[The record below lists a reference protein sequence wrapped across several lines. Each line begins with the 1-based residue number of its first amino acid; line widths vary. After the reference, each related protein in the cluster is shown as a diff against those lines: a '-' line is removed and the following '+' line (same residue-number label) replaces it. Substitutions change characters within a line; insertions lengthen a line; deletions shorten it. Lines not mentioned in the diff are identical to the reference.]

1 MSKHEDVLARLA
13 DMPRKLRELADRYDG
28 DVRRRPTDTAFS
40 LLEHACHLR
49 DIELLAYER
58 RITRILAEER
68 PELPDVDGGA
78 IAREADYHAHEELE
92 PALLA
97 FAALR
102 TANVAALE
110 RLTDEQWARTGVL
123 EGAGEITIADLAGRM
138 AVHDAEHLAELRNL

>member
-1 MSKHEDVLARLA
+1 MSHEEVLARLA
-13 DMPRKLRELADRYDG
+13 EMPQKLREIADRYDG
-28 DVRRRPTDTAFS
+28 DVRRRPADTAFS

-58 RITRILAEER
+58 RITRMLSEEA
-68 PELPDVDGGA
+68 PELEDVDGGV
-78 IAREADYHAHEELE
+78 IAREADYNANEELE

-123 EGAGEITIADLAGRM
+123 EGAGTITIADLAGRM
-138 AVHDAEHLAELRNL
+138 AVHDSEHLAELRSL